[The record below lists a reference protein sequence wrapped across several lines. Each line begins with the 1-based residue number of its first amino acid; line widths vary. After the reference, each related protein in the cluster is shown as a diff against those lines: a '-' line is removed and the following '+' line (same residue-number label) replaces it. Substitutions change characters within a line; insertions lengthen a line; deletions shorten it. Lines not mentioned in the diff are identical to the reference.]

1 MCMGRGHPK
10 GACAVA
16 WRRWR
21 SAISMAMAELISD
34 SGELI
39 SGLSG
44 DDGPP
49 HCNRYHEGYIRD
61 NMVMRIT
68 ATIILIDTAIRALKE
83 S

>member
-1 MCMGRGHPK
+1 MRTGRGHPK

-49 HCNRYHEGYIRD
+49 LCNRGCGGYIRD
-61 NMVMRIT
+61 NMVTRIT
-68 ATIILIDTAIRALKE
+68 ATTIRIDTAIRALK
-83 S
+83 